1 MKSRECFDEYR
12 AMNQKTGEP
21 VMMIKIKEILN
32 AERIEANF
40 ESLKECDSKYLL
52 KYLDLVKKD
61 DELWVVIPS
70 MIN

>member
-1 MKSRECFDEYR
+1 MRSREYSDEYR
-12 AMNQKTGEP
+12 EVDQKTGDP
-21 VMMIKIKEILN
+21 VMMMKVKEVLN
-32 AERIEANF
+32 VERIESSF
-40 ESLKECDSKYLL
+40 ESLKECDSEYLL

>member
-1 MKSRECFDEYR
+1 MMMK
-12 AMNQKTGEP
+12 
-21 VMMIKIKEILN
+21 VKEVLN
-32 AERIEANF
+32 VERIESSF
-40 ESLKECDSKYLL
+40 ESLKECDSEYLL

>member
-12 AMNQKTGEP
+12 AVDQKTGDP
-21 VMMIKIKEILN
+21 VMMMKVKEVLN
-32 AERIEANF
+32 VERIESSF

>member
-1 MKSRECFDEYR
+1 MKSREYSDEYR
-12 AMNQKTGEP
+12 AVDQKTGDP
-21 VMMIKIKEILN
+21 VMMMKVKEVLN
-32 AERIEANF
+32 VERIESSF
-40 ESLKECDSKYLL
+40 ESLKECDSEYLL